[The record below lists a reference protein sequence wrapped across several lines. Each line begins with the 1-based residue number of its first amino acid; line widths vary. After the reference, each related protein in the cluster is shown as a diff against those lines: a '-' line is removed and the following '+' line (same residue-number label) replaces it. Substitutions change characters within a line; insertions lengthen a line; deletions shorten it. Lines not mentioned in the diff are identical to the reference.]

1 MIRLALVDDHEIVRE
16 GLRSIL
22 QVDDDFE
29 IVAEF
34 GRAEDLLDVLEEV
47 RPDVILLDARLPGLS
62 GAEACQALVE
72 ASPQTPILMVSTYSD
87 DALVDECIQAGAKGY
102 LVKDI
107 ERFSLREG
115 IRAIN
120 SGGAAMSPVIAT
132 KVLDRLRRGAEPDAG
147 VDSIGLSDAQMR
159 ILRLIGAGFS
169 NREIATQIRLSENTI
184 KSHVQEIFR
193 KLQVGNRVQAAVLA
207 SRRGWL

>member
-169 NREIATQIRLSENTI
+169 NREIATQIHLSENTI